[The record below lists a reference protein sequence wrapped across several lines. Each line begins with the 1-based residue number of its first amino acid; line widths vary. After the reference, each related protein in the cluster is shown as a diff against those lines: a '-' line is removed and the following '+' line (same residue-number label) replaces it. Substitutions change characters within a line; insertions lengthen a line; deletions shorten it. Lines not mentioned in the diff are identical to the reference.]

1 MNTTGESRFRYF
13 WIAMGL
19 GVIGGV
25 LSALL
30 ARKDS
35 REYLREQGVKGLG
48 YLSVGGKILRDSA
61 EVIAQKGRE
70 LISQRSRRCGILV
83 DLTTGNGDRADHTEP

>member
-25 LSALL
+25 LL

-70 LISQRSRRCGILV
+70 LMSQRSRRCDILV
-83 DLTTGNGDRADHTEP
+83 DVTTGNGDRADHTEP